1 VSVARLGQWKL
12 TNVFLLG
19 LFAGFT
25 VVWLGSW
32 FLG

>member
-1 VSVARLGQWKL
+1 VKL

-19 LFAGFT
+19 FFIGFT

-32 FLG
+32 FFT